1 MPLFVLFLG
10 IFSLSSFGFPGTNS
24 FVSEFLVLLAA
35 FSKYPLVGAL
45 AVVGAILAAA
55 YMLRLLQSMVWADS
69 DGHGHHPKEEEGG
82 RRALRDL
89 NLREIGTLSFLVIFV
104 FWIGFYP
111 TPLLNIMDASVA
123 HLLHQVEGGMG
134 GADAAEPLHALSGW
148 SEKIKELIYPSSSSV
163 TNF

>member
-1 MPLFVLFLG
+1 MPVYVFFLG

-45 AVVGAILAAA
+45 AIVGAILAAA

-69 DGHGHHPKEEEGG
+69 DGHGHHAEDHGDGHNEGHG
-82 RRALRDL
+82 HILKDL
-89 NLREIGTLSFLVIFV
+89 NAREIGTLSFLTIFV

-111 TPLLNIMDASVA
+111 APLLEVMDVSVTQ
-123 HLLHQVEGGMG
+123 LIDQIGTGLNQGG
-134 GADAAEPLHALSGW
+134 DDNLQHALSGW
-148 SEKIKELIYPSSSSV
+148 GNKITGLFTTLRP
-163 TNF
+163 